1 MVAWV
6 DAVSIVLLVIAFV
19 MTGAGGLLDIL
30 GMQRSVITKEH
41 YWNDATFLVS
51 FVIALQLIFKK
62 KSMK

>member
-6 DAVSIVLLVIAFV
+6 DAFSIVLLIIAFV
-19 MTGAGGLLDIL
+19 MTGAGGLLDMMGLNRGI
-30 GMQRSVITKEH
+30 ITKEH

-62 KSMK
+62 R

>member
-19 MTGAGGLLDIL
+19 MTGAGGLLDML
-30 GMQRSVITKEH
+30 GLKRSVISKEH

-51 FVIALQLIFKK
+51 FVIALQLIFKRK
-62 KSMK
+62 

>member
-6 DAVSIVLLVIAFV
+6 DAFSIILLIIAFV
-19 MTGAGGLLDIL
+19 MTGAGGLLDMMGLNRGI
-30 GMQRSVITKEH
+30 ITKEH

-62 KSMK
+62 R